1 MANVIRVNGHL
12 VLRSDWDLQDVY
24 TQAESMNV
32 TLTGDQATQ
41 VLEVVAYG
49 FDANIGINWEVI
61 GNAIA
66 NVMADAQALEH
77 EAEKNYF

>member
-1 MANVIRVNGHL
+1 MANVIKVNGHL
-12 VLRSDWDLQDVY
+12 VLRSDWDMSDVH
-24 TQAESMNV
+24 TQAECMNV
-32 TLTGDQATQ
+32 TLTDEQAEQ

-66 NVMADAQALEH
+66 NVMADAQALAH
-77 EAEKNYF
+77 EAEQNSF